1 MRDAKRECSLRYN
14 SFLPPKYQIG
24 PVAAFAVWTALTLA
38 GVLYS
43 ASLGY
48 GGRTFAA
55 TLTAFSIYF
64 ATAILFA
71 ARGVLEFVLAR
82 FRDAAGYFLGVAAI
96 LAYLTYAIGTNSFA
110 LSRVAAILALI
121 FVPLALAAM
130 ARRRSPGGWQD
141 YVTIAAV
148 WTAVK
153 FWPSHWF
160 WPFPGGRL
168 AYVFTVLLC
177 VTVAIAAFLLVRR
190 FAGTGYNIG
199 WGPRWPIY
207 TLGSFFVFAAISI
220 PLGMAMHFVAFGPR
234 WGEWKTLPLL
244 TLAILCFTAWPE
256 EFLFRGLLQNMLQR
270 TMKNEVFGW
279 VIASI
284 LFGFSHITN
293 MEFPNWRYV
302 ILASIAGMFY
312 GWTWRKTQ
320 SMFAS
325 AIVHALVDALW
336 HFLFRTL

>member
-1 MRDAKRECSLRYN
+1 
-14 SFLPPKYQIG
+14 LPPKHQIA
-24 PVAAFAVWTALTLA
+24 PVAAFAVWTGLTLA
-38 GVLYS
+38 GVIYS

-55 TLTAFSIYF
+55 TLIAFSVYF
-64 ATAILFA
+64 AATILFT
-71 ARGVLEFVLAR
+71 ARGALEFVQSR
-82 FRDAAGYFLGVAAI
+82 CDSAAGYLLGSAAFI
-96 LAYLTYAIGTNSFA
+96 AYLIYAVGTNSFSV
-110 LSRVAAILALI
+110 SRVAAIFALI
-121 FVPLALAAM
+121 FIPLALAAT
-130 ARRRSPGGWQD
+130 ARRAPVGAWQD
-141 YVTIAAV
+141 YLTIAAV

-153 FWPSHWF
+153 FSPSHWF

-177 VTVAIAAFLLVRR
+177 VTVAIAAFLLIRK
-190 FAGTGYNIG
+190 FNGTGYNIG
-199 WGPRWPIY
+199 WGPRWPLY
-207 TLGSFFVFAAISI
+207 VFGSFFAFAAIAI
-220 PLGMAMHFVAFGPR
+220 PLGVAMRFVAFGPR
-234 WGEWKTLPLL
+234 SGESKTLPILA
-244 TLAILCFTAWPE
+244 LAILCFTAWPE

-270 TMKNEVFGW
+270 TAKNDSVAW
-279 VIASI
+279 VLASVA
-284 LFGFSHITN
+284 FGFSHITN
-293 MEFPNWRYV
+293 MRFPNWRYV